1 MTDFKADNVTFKSA
15 DGATTLASIV
25 LASQET
31 TLIMADISSLMY
43 DEGLADK
50 TGRGLKRSA
59 TVDQNTV
66 GLFGV
71 LKLSADG
78 HYDNAVAASVGSM
91 PCTAMGLG
99 TGTGTKT
106 LLLDGIARDDTWTW
120 TVGSPL
126 YVSETPGQM
135 THTPPA
141 TASACRQCVGFAM
154 TAKIVRFNPNLAM
167 VVNAAA

>member
-1 MTDFKADNVTFKSA
+1 MTDFKADDVTFKSA
-15 DGATTLASIV
+15 DGNTTLASIV

-31 TLIMADISSLMY
+31 TLIMADIASLMY

-66 GLFGV
+66 GSLG
-71 LKLSADG
+71 LLMLSADG
-78 HYDNAVAASVGSM
+78 HYDDAVAASVGSM
-91 PCTAMGLG
+91 PCTAMALG
-99 TGTGTKT
+99 STGS
-106 LLLDGIARDDTWTW
+106 LYVLLDGVARDDTWTW

-141 TASACRQCVGFAM
+141 TASAVRQCVGYAL
-154 TAKIVRFNPNLAM
+154 TAAIIRFCPNLAM